1 MANLLALVR
10 LKTEA
15 ALLGYESIV
24 SRDNEVVFKLTPT
37 VTVDRI
43 GVYKRF
49 RNEANVSLG
58 QVRIPRRRF
67 AEDSRRWLAEL
78 RELAWLIVGRAPK
91 PRHRRGHAAR
101 RLSDRSQ

>member
-1 MANLLALVR
+1 MR

-43 GVYKRF
+43 GVYKRYPQ
-49 RNEANVSLG
+49 RGEHLAG
-58 QVRIPRRRF
+58 AGGIPRRRF

-91 PRHRRGHAAR
+91 PVAAEDTQR
-101 RLSDRSQ
+101 AV